1 LKQLRSLTELLSYA
15 KEVGPKKVSVAL
27 AEDADV
33 LEAVEHARREGIAD
47 CILVG
52 NVDKMKEIAKEI
64 GVDLSNFQLKDVR
77 GSEAEVAL
85 AAVEVV
91 SSGEADILMKGMIST
106 ANFLRGVL
114 NKEKGLR
121 TGSLLSHVYIHD
133 VEGVDRILFICDPA
147 FNIAP
152 DLNAKVKIVENTVE
166 LAKSFGV
173 ETPKVAALAAVEVV
187 NPDMPCTLEAAA
199 LVQMNRRNQ
208 IKGCIIDG
216 PLALD
221 NALSEEAA
229 RHKGVVSEVA
239 GHAEVLLV
247 PDIEAGNIFA
257 KAIVYLTKNK
267 TAGLVLGAKAPIV
280 LTSRADS
287 AETKLLSIASAV
299 ALAAYKSDSN

>member
-1 LKQLRSLTELLSYA
+1 MEQLRSLTELLSYA
-15 KEVGPKKVSVAL
+15 KEVGPKRVSVAL

-121 TGSLLSHVYIHD
+121 TGSLLSHVYIHE

-173 ETPKVAALAAVEVV
+173 ETPKVAVLAAVEVV
-187 NPDMPCTLEAAA
+187 NPDMP
-199 LVQMNRRNQ
+199 
-208 IKGCIIDG
+208 
-216 PLALD
+216 
-221 NALSEEAA
+221 
-229 RHKGVVSEVA
+229 
-239 GHAEVLLV
+239 
-247 PDIEAGNIFA
+247 
-257 KAIVYLTKNK
+257 
-267 TAGLVLGAKAPIV
+267 
-280 LTSRADS
+280 
-287 AETKLLSIASAV
+287 
-299 ALAAYKSDSN
+299 

>member
-1 LKQLRSLTELLSYA
+1 MEQLRSLTELLSYA

-121 TGSLLSHVYIHD
+121 TGSLLSHVYIHE

-173 ETPKVAALAAVEVV
+173 ETPKVAVLAAVEVV

-247 PDIEAGNIFA
+247 PDIEAGNLLGKVILFMA
-257 KAIVYLTKNK
+257 NG
-267 TAGLVLGAKAPIV
+267 AGAGVVLGAKVPVV
-280 LTSRADS
+280 LTSRGDTAR
-287 AETKLLSIASAV
+287 TKALSIALGAV
-299 ALAAYKSDSN
+299 LAKT

>member
-15 KEVGPKKVSVAL
+15 REVGPKRVSVAL
-27 AEDADV
+27 AEDSEV
-33 LEAVEHARREGIAD
+33 LEAVDHARKEGIAD

-52 NVDKMKEIAKEI
+52 NTDKMKSIAEEI
-64 GVDLSNFQLKDVR
+64 GVDLSKFQLEDVR
-77 GSEAEVAL
+77 GSEESVAL
-85 AAVEVV
+85 AAVEIV
-91 SSGEADILMKGMIST
+91 SSGKADILMKGMIST

-121 TGSLLSHVYIHD
+121 TGSLLSHVYIHE
-133 VEGVDRILFICDPA
+133 VEGLDRILFVCDPA

-187 NPDMPCTLEAAA
+187 NPDMPCTLDAAA

-221 NALSEEAA
+221 NALSVEAA
-229 RHKGVVSEVA
+229 KHKGIVSEVA
-239 GHAEVLLV
+239 GSPDILLV
-247 PDIEAGNIFA
+247 PDIEAGNLLGKVILFMA
-257 KAIVYLTKNK
+257 NG
-267 TAGLVLGAKAPIV
+267 AGAGVVLGAKVPVV
-280 LTSRADS
+280 LTSRGDTAR
-287 AETKLLSIASAV
+287 TKALSIALGAV
-299 ALAAYKSDSN
+299 LAKN

>member
-15 KEVGPKKVSVAL
+15 RQVGPKRVSVAL
-27 AEDADV
+27 AEDSEV
-33 LEAVEHARREGIAD
+33 LEAVDHARKEGIAD

-52 NVDKMKEIAKEI
+52 NTDKMKSIAEEI
-64 GVDLSNFQLKDVR
+64 GVDLSNFQLEDVR
-77 GSEAEVAL
+77 GSEESVAL
-85 AAVEVV
+85 TAVEIV
-91 SSGEADILMKGMIST
+91 SSGKADILMKGMIST

-121 TGSLLSHVYIHD
+121 TGSLLSHVYIHE
-133 VEGVDRILFICDPA
+133 VEGLDRILFVCDPA

-173 ETPKVAALAAVEVV
+173 ETPKVAVLAAVEVV
-187 NPDMPCTLEAAA
+187 NPDMPCTLDAAA

-221 NALSEEAA
+221 NALSVEAA
-229 RHKGVVSEVA
+229 KHKGIVSEVA

-257 KAIVYLTKNK
+257 KGIVYLTKNK

-299 ALAAYKSDSN
+299 ALAAYKAKR

>member
-15 KEVGPKKVSVAL
+15 RQVGPKRVSVAL
-27 AEDADV
+27 AEDSEV
-33 LEAVEHARREGIAD
+33 LEAVDHARKEGIAD

-52 NVDKMKEIAKEI
+52 NTDKMKSIAEEI
-64 GVDLSNFQLKDVR
+64 GVDLSKFQLEDVR
-77 GSEAEVAL
+77 GSEESVAL
-85 AAVEVV
+85 TAVEIV
-91 SSGEADILMKGMIST
+91 SSGKADILMKGMIST

-121 TGSLLSHVYIHD
+121 TGSLLSHVYIHE
-133 VEGVDRILFICDPA
+133 VEGLDRILFVCDPA

-173 ETPKVAALAAVEVV
+173 ETPKVAVLAAVEVV
-187 NPDMPCTLEAAA
+187 NPDMPCTLDAAA

-221 NALSEEAA
+221 NALSVEAA
-229 RHKGVVSEVA
+229 KHKGIVSEVA

-257 KAIVYLTKNK
+257 KGIVYLTKNK

-299 ALAAYKSDSN
+299 ALAAYKAKR